1 MKTIVFGIAIL
12 AAVFTACTGNNN
24 PSKEDNAKSADT
36 TQTNVQP
43 ADTAVPKTAS
53 VNAVVTAYLQLKNAL
68 ANDNGNDAAA
78 AAKGISSAMQTVDA
92 ASFTGNQKKVFD
104 NIKDDINE
112 HADHISTNGNKIA
125 HQREHFDMLSKDMYD
140 LVKAVG
146 SGQTLYQDHC
156 PMYNDGKGA
165 TWLSEVKEIKNPYL
179 GKKMPDCGTVKE
191 EIKQ

>member
-1 MKTIVFGIAIL
+1 MKKIVFGIAIL
-12 AAVFTACTGNNN
+12 AAFSSCTGSTS
-24 PSKEDNAKSADT
+24 PSKDNNQKTVDT
-36 TQTNVQP
+36 TQATVKAN
-43 ADTAVPKTAS
+43 DTAVKKTAP
-53 VNAVVTAYLQLKNAL
+53 VNAVVTTYLQLKNAL

-78 AAKGISSAMQTVDA
+78 AAKGISDAMQNVDA
-92 ASFTGNQKKVFD
+92 SSFTADQKKVFED
-104 NIKDDINE
+104 VKDDINE
-112 HADHISTNGNKIA
+112 HAEHISTNGTKIA

-140 LVKAVG
+140 LVKVVN

-191 EIKQ
+191 EIKK